1 MFRIFFDSTATKLR
15 FQLSPLGSN
24 YEFFSPFLSSSS
36 YFVLLFSSFYGAPG
50 REWCRGCKNRRRVV
64 IEGARAWGCFYE
76 KGEWCEFTAR
86 FEEPTLNAEL
96 YPRFHLIDPLS
107 ITYKNVFFISLSLR
121 DRWNIP
127 STLRILSYIPFASN
141 ITFRTLFFCVER
153 EIVLLCHCI
162 DFAIALN
169 TALLLNAVIH
179 LRFSSIGSP
188 FTAHRN
194 VLFTFFSHERN
205 SEYFKNLF
213 IAFERCILLTSN
225 VMSLRRPFF
234 YLQCTMVFVASLRR
248 CIEHSVIATNT
259 ASSRCCVNTLTAT
272 VAIFFFFRIFLEWLK

>member
-141 ITFRTLFFCVER
+141 ITFRTLFFLRWTGNSIVVSLHWFCYCVE
-153 EIVLLCHCI
+153 HG
-162 DFAIALN
+162 
-169 TALLLNAVIH
+169 VI
-179 LRFSSIGSP
+179 I
-188 FTAHRN
+188 
-194 VLFTFFSHERN
+194 
-205 SEYFKNLF
+205 
-213 IAFERCILLTSN
+213 ERCNTPAFLFDWFSFHSSQKCTFYFLFSREKFWIL
-225 VMSLRRPFF
+225 
-234 YLQCTMVFVASLRR
+234 
-248 CIEHSVIATNT
+248 
-259 ASSRCCVNTLTAT
+259 
-272 VAIFFFFRIFLEWLK
+272 

>member
-127 STLRILSYIPFASN
+127 STLRILSYIPSASN

-225 VMSLRRPFF
+225 VMSLRCPFF
-234 YLQCTMVFVASLRR
+234 TFNVQWYLSRHCVVASSIALLLRIQR
-248 CIEHSVIATNT
+248 HRVVA
-259 ASSRCCVNTLTAT
+259 LT
-272 VAIFFFFRIFLEWLK
+272 RWLQRWLSFLS

>member
-15 FQLSPLGSN
+15 FKLSPLGSN

-86 FEEPTLNAEL
+86 FEKPTLNAEL

-127 STLRILSYIPFASN
+127 NTLRIHSFPEMYSFCVEYNVVAFS
-141 ITFRTLFFCVER
+141 FSFFCVEHA
-153 EIVLLCHCI
+153 IVLLCHCI

-169 TALLLNAVIH
+169 MALLLNATIY

-188 FTAHRN
+188 FTAHRD

-213 IAFERCILLTSN
+213 IAFERCIFLTLN
-225 VMSLRRPFF
+225 IMSLWRPFLPSM
-234 YLQCTMVFVASLRR
+234 YNDIVASLRR

-272 VAIFFFFRIFLEWLK
+272 VAIFLF

>member
-15 FQLSPLGSN
+15 FKLSPLGSN

-86 FEEPTLNAEL
+86 FEKPTLNAEL

-127 STLRILSYIPFASN
+127 NTLRIHSFPEMYS
-141 ITFRTLFFCVER
+141 FCVEYN
-153 EIVLLCHCI
+153 VV
-162 DFAIALN
+162 A
-169 TALLLNAVIH
+169 
-179 LRFSSIGSP
+179 FS
-188 FTAHRN
+188 
-194 VLFTFFSHERN
+194 
-205 SEYFKNLF
+205 
-213 IAFERCILLTSN
+213 
-225 VMSLRRPFF
+225 
-234 YLQCTMVFVASLRR
+234 
-248 CIEHSVIATNT
+248 
-259 ASSRCCVNTLTAT
+259 
-272 VAIFFFFRIFLEWLK
+272 FFFFLRWTRNSIVVSLHWFCYCVEHGLIIERRNIPAFLLDWFSFHSSQRCTFYFLFSREKFWIL

>member
-107 ITYKNVFFISLSLR
+107 ITYKNVFFIFLSLR

-127 STLRILSYIPFASN
+127 STLRILSYIPSASN

-225 VMSLRRPFF
+225 VMSLRCPFF
-234 YLQCTMVFVASLRR
+234 TFNVQWYLSRHCVVASSIALLLRIQR
-248 CIEHSVIATNT
+248 HRVVA
-259 ASSRCCVNTLTAT
+259 LTRWLQRWP
-272 VAIFFFFRIFLEWLK
+272 FFSFLEFF

>member
-86 FEEPTLNAEL
+86 FEKPTLNAEL
-96 YPRFHLIDPLS
+96 YPRFHLIDPIS

-127 STLRILSYIPFASN
+127 DTLRVLSYIPFASN
-141 ITFRTLFFCVER
+141 ITLLHFPSLLFLRWTRNSIVVSLHWFCYCVKHGVIIER
-153 EIVLLCHCI
+153 CNTPAFLLVLLSQLTEMYFLLSFLTGEI
-162 DFAIALN
+162 LN
-169 TALLLNAVIH
+169 TL
-179 LRFSSIGSP
+179 
-188 FTAHRN
+188 
-194 VLFTFFSHERN
+194 
-205 SEYFKNLF
+205 
-213 IAFERCILLTSN
+213 
-225 VMSLRRPFF
+225 
-234 YLQCTMVFVASLRR
+234 
-248 CIEHSVIATNT
+248 
-259 ASSRCCVNTLTAT
+259 
-272 VAIFFFFRIFLEWLK
+272 RIFL